1 MASYVQYTSTAGQV
15 NYNISTIDGW
25 LSPSFLKVKID
36 GNFQQSSAYSLQ
48 TINGVPT
55 IVLNAAPTTGSIV
68 RIYRE
73 TPSTTSGFQSGVV
86 DFQDASVL
94 TAQDLDNAV
103 VGLLHIAQE
112 GADTGS
118 GALGPTLDGTAWD
131 ADSKQIKSITAPS
144 EPGDAATKNYVDTLA
159 LYGKAQTVPQTW
171 EFTATAGQTTFNL
184 STLGP
189 EPAGTVADMY
199 LVIVD
204 GVLYSPEDYSFGG
217 AKGSITLVFDS
228 GLSAGD
234 VVVIRNFGV
243 ARAVADALTPGSIT
257 DVYLATDSVTPVKIA
272 ANAVTTVKINNL
284 AVTTA
289 KIDNGAVTNAKLG
302 SLAVQETNIDNGAV
316 SGDKIAIGAVDT
328 DQLAEGAV
336 TNVKIEDNT
345 ISVGKLATSVTVAT
359 LSAPSA
365 DLAMNGKKITGLGTP
380 VSATDA
386 ATKDYVDTAG
396 GGVPS
401 TGRDVLNFP
410 IGTYLFVEG
419 QSSTTAFTNGTI
431 PVTPVLNVANN
442 ASNNV
447 YNGTTLSSVPWDI
460 RLNTTAVA
468 PLYGEYRVYTGP
480 AVANYTSLTG
490 VWVMRGI
497 GDQPNTGINR
507 MGLAQRIA

>member
-1 MASYVQYTSTAGQV
+1 MPSYVQYTSTAGQV

-25 LSPSFLKVKID
+25 LSPSFLKVQID
-36 GNFQQSSAYSLQ
+36 GSIQQASAYSLQ
-48 TINGVPT
+48 TINSVPT

-73 TPSTTSGFQSGVV
+73 TPSTTSGFQSDVV

-118 GALGPTLDGTAWD
+118 GALGPTLDGAAWD
-131 ADSKQIKSITAPS
+131 ANSKQIKSITAPS

-171 EFTATAGQTTFNL
+171 EFVATAGQTTFNL
-184 STLGP
+184 SNLGP

-217 AKGSITLVFDS
+217 VKGSITLVFDS

-234 VVVIRNFGV
+234 AVVIRNFGV
-243 ARAVADALTPGSIT
+243 ARAVADALSPGSIT
-257 DVYLATDSVTPVKIA
+257 ETYIGTG
-272 ANAVTTVKINNL
+272 AVTETKIGSL
-284 AVTTA
+284 AVVEA
-289 KIDNGAVTNAKLG
+289 KIGAGAVTETKIGAGAVTNAKLG
-302 SLAVQETNIDNGAV
+302 PLAVQEANITNGAV
-316 SGDKIAIGAVDT
+316 SGDKIATGAVDT
-328 DQLAEGAV
+328 DQLATGAV

-359 LSAPSA
+359 LAAPA
-365 DLAMNGKKITGLGTP
+365 AALAMNGQKITGLATP
-380 VSATDA
+380 TAAGDA

-396 GGVPS
+396 GGIPA
-401 TGRDVLNFP
+401 TGIGVTNFP
-410 IGTYLFVEG
+410 IGTYLGVRGVSATNSFLF
-419 QSSTTAFTNGTI
+419 STGTFTPLYNI
-431 PVTPVLNVANN
+431 PNNANLNVW
-442 ASNNV
+442 
-447 YNGTTLSSVPWDI
+447 NGSAVTTLAWELYV
-460 RLNTTAVA
+460 NTTNFGDYRGYWTTPPAGWTALSGTWVLRGLTSATTGA
-468 PLYGEYRVYTGP
+468 P
-480 AVANYTSLTG
+480 
-490 VWVMRGI
+490 
-497 GDQPNTGINR
+497 QF
-507 MGLAQRIA
+507 GLFQRIA

>member
-1 MASYVQYTSTAGQV
+1 MASFVQYTSTAGQV

-73 TPSTTSGFQSGVV
+73 TPNTTSGFQSGVV

-131 ADSKQIKSITAPS
+131 ANSKRITAVTSPS

-171 EFTATAGQTTFNL
+171 EFVATAGQTNFGL
-184 STLGP
+184 SVESP
-189 EPAGTVADMY
+189 EPVGTVEDMY
-199 LVIVD
+199 LVTVD
-204 GVLYSPEDYSFGG
+204 GVLYAPDEYTFSGG
-217 AKGSITLVFDS
+217 KNAISLVFNS
-228 GLSAGD
+228 GLQAGD
-234 VVVIRNFGV
+234 KVLIRNFGV

-257 DVYLATDSVTPVKIA
+257 DVYLATDAVTPDKIA

-284 AVTTA
+284 AVTET
-289 KIDNGAVTNAKLG
+289 KIGAGAVTNAKLG
-302 SLAVQETNIDNGAV
+302 LLAVQEGNISNGAV
-316 SGDKIAIGAVDT
+316 TNAKIGIGAVDT
-328 DQLAEGAV
+328 DQLATGAV
-336 TNVKIEDNT
+336 TNTKIEDNA

-359 LSAPSA
+359 LPAPAA
-365 DLAMNGKKITGLGTP
+365 DLAMNGKKITGLATP
-380 VSATDA
+380 TAADDA

-396 GGVPS
+396 GG
-401 TGRDVLNFP
+401 TAAQGKTLTNFP
-410 IGTYLFVEG
+410 VGTYLMAKG
-419 QSSTTAFTNGTI
+419 SSANGDIVSTNELT
-431 PVTPVLNVANN
+431 LNVALNAANN
-442 ASNNV
+442 TNNGALSVV
-447 YNGTTLSSVPWDI
+447 YYVHTDAAYKNYVVTISATPPTGGSGPLSGTWVP
-460 RLNTTAVA
+460 
-468 PLYGEYRVYTGP
+468 
-480 AVANYTSLTG
+480 
-490 VWVMRGI
+490 RGI
-497 GDQPNTGINR
+497 TDNT
-507 MGLAQRIA
+507 LTTQVLLQRIA

>member
-36 GNFQQSSAYSLQ
+36 GNFQQPSAYSLQ
-48 TINGVPT
+48 TINSVPT

-68 RIYRE
+68 RIYRQ
-73 TPSTTSGFQSGVV
+73 TPSTTSGFQSDVV

-171 EFTATAGQTTFNL
+171 EFVATAGQTTFNL
-184 STLGP
+184 SDEDP

-234 VVVIRNFGV
+234 AVVIRNFGV
-243 ARAVADALTPGSIT
+243 ARAVADALSPGSIT
-257 DVYLATDSVTPVKIA
+257 ETYIGTG
-272 ANAVTTVKINNL
+272 AVTETKIGAGAVIEAKIGAG
-284 AVTTA
+284 AVTET
-289 KIDNGAVTNAKLG
+289 KIGAGAVTNAKLG
-302 SLAVQETNIDNGAV
+302 LLAVQEANITNGAV
-316 SGDKIAIGAVDT
+316 SGDKIATGAVDT
-328 DQLAEGAV
+328 DQLATGAV
-336 TNVKIEDNT
+336 TNIKIENNT
-345 ISVGKLATSVTVAT
+345 ISVGKFATGVTVST
-359 LSAPSA
+359 LAAPES
-365 DLAMNGKKITGLGTP
+365 DLAMNGKKITGLATP
-380 VSATDA
+380 TAATDA

-396 GGVPS
+396 GGIPA
-401 TGRDVLNFP
+401 TGIGVTNFP
-410 IGTYLFVEG
+410 IGTYLGVRGVSATNSFLFATG
-419 QSSTTAFTNGTI
+419 TFTPLYNI
-431 PVTPVLNVANN
+431 PNNANN
-442 ASNNV
+442 NV
-447 YNGTTLSSVPWDI
+447 WNG
-460 RLNTTAVA
+460 TAVA
-468 PLYGEYRVYTGP
+468 TLAWVVAVNTANFGDYRGYWSTLPAGWTALSGTWVLRGLTSASTGT
-480 AVANYTSLTG
+480 A
-490 VWVMRGI
+490 
-497 GDQPNTGINR
+497 QF
-507 MGLAQRIA
+507 GLFQRIA

>member
-36 GNFQQSSAYSLQ
+36 GNTQQSSAYSLQ

-131 ADSKQIKSITAPS
+131 ADSKKITAVAAPS
-144 EPGDAATKNYVDTLA
+144 DPGDAVTKNYVDTLA

-171 EFTATAGQTTFNL
+171 EFTATAGQTNFGL
-184 STLGP
+184 SVEEP
-189 EPAGTVADMY
+189 EPLATVPEMY
-199 LVIVD
+199 LVTKN
-204 GVLYSPEDYSFGG
+204 GVTVTPTGYTFSG
-217 AKGSITLVFDS
+217 AKGSIS
-228 GLSAGD
+228 LSLTAPNAASLND
-234 VVVIRNFGV
+234 KVLIRNFGV
-243 ARAVADALTPGSIT
+243 ARAVADAIAPGSIT
-257 DVYLATDSVTPVKIA
+257 DVYLATNAVTPDKIA

-284 AVTTA
+284 AVTET
-289 KIDNGAVTNAKLG
+289 KIGAGAVTNAKLG
-302 SLAVQETNIDNGAV
+302 LLAVQEANISNGAV
-316 SGDKIAIGAVDT
+316 SGEKIALAAVDT

-336 TNVKIEDNT
+336 TNVKIENNT

-359 LSAPSA
+359 LSAPES
-365 DLAMNGKKITGLGTP
+365 DLAMNGKKITGLANP
-380 VSATDA
+380 ILSTDA
-386 ATKDYVDTAG
+386 ATKNYVDTAG
-396 GGVPS
+396 GGIPA
-401 TGRDVLNFP
+401 TGMNVTNFP
-410 IGTYLFVEG
+410 IGTYLGVRGVSATNSFLF
-419 QSSTTAFTNGTI
+419 STGTFTPLYNI
-431 PVTPVLNVANN
+431 PNNVANN
-442 ASNNV
+442 VWDGSAVITLPWKLYVITTNFGDYRGYWTSPPAGWTELSGTWV
-447 YNGTTLSSVPWDI
+447 LRGLTSGTTGSP
-460 RLNTTAVA
+460 
-468 PLYGEYRVYTGP
+468 
-480 AVANYTSLTG
+480 
-490 VWVMRGI
+490 
-497 GDQPNTGINR
+497 QF
-507 MGLAQRIA
+507 GLFQKIA